1 MGHTHLAPVLE
12 CVINYYYYFYHGR
25 LYFSLLL
32 PLLHSSFT
40 VGTTV
45 VDEPN
50 SYDTAWAHAA
60 CVCRWS
66 LPGVWGF
73 AAYITATNYLQAQK
87 IVRPQVVTSA
97 IVLALHAPI
106 NLLLIY
112 TFGKQPCLHVHSTE
126 KGHISLKSQ
135 IAPWES
141 VCKSMTTA
149 RLHAWR

>member
-1 MGHTHLAPVLE
+1 MNPIHHETPQ
-12 CVINYYYYFYHGR
+12 
-25 LYFSLLL
+25 
-32 PLLHSSFT
+32 
-40 VGTTV
+40 
-45 VDEPN
+45 
-50 SYDTAWAHAA
+50 AHAA

-126 KGHISLKSQ
+126 KGRISLKFQ

-141 VCKSMTTA
+141 FWKCMSIMP
-149 RLHAWR
+149 